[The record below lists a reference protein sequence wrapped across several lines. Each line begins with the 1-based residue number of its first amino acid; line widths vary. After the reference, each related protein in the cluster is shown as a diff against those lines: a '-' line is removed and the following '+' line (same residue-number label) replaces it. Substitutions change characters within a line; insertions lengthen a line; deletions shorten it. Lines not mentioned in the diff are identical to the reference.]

1 MAPNPMKMNTKQS
14 ANSSTTSIAA
24 SAAASSQEILV
35 RETLRISANLASA
48 PLLQTP
54 SSLTMICC
62 EEIDGRRW
70 KYVAETDASGHFKKN
85 SFRPLSLQSPQAPL
99 DVSSFLFSLSLSH
112 KPSFL
117 DSFYSFFHHHDAGTS
132 RFR

>member
-1 MAPNPMKMNTKQS
+1 MPPNPMKINTKQS
-14 ANSSTTSIAA
+14 ADSTTIAA
-24 SAAASSQEILV
+24 AAAAAASSQDILV
-35 RETLRISANLASA
+35 RETLRISANLAST

-85 SFRPLSLQSPQAPL
+85 SFRPLSLHTPQAPV
-99 DVSSFLFSLSLSH
+99 DVCSLLFSFFFSLNA
-112 KPSFL
+112 P
-117 DSFYSFFHHHDAGTS
+117 T
-132 RFR
+132 